1 MPKGSDLNIQQKR
14 TLCWLNLAIMIACLA
29 TIIHSEGRAK
39 VKERIALRPIGEI
52 DQKVMV
58 RLRERLE
65 ESFKAEVE
73 VVEPMEVP
81 ENAYTPGRGQYHST
95 PILDKV
101 RGFSGAG
108 DFDKALGIID
118 VDLYVPGLNF
128 VFGEASPAEGVAIIS
143 LVRLRQEYYG
153 LPKDEELFLERVV
166 KEAVHELGHL
176 YGLRHCRNPKCVMY
190 FSNSLVDTDRKGST
204 FCPEHQR
211 QLELTMG

>member
-1 MPKGSDLNIQQKR
+1 MRSKIALF
-14 TLCWLNLAIMIACLA
+14 WLNLAIMIACLA
-29 TIIHSEGRAK
+29 TIIHSEGGAEM
-39 VKERIALRPIGEI
+39 KERIALRPIGDI
-52 DQKVMV
+52 DQKVLV
-58 RLRERLE
+58 RLKKRLE

-73 VVEPMEVP
+73 AVEPMEVP
-81 ENAYTPGRGQYHST
+81 ADAYSSNRDQYHST
-95 PILDKV
+95 PILEGV
-101 RGFSGAG
+101 RGFDGAC
-108 DFDKALGIID
+108 DFDKVLGIID
-118 VDLYVPGLNF
+118 VDLYVPDLNF

-176 YGLRHCRNPKCVMY
+176 YGLRHCRDHRCVMY

>member
-1 MPKGSDLNIQQKR
+1 MRSKIITFGIGFMLLISM
-14 TLCWLNLAIMIACLA
+14 LAN
-29 TIIHSEGRAK
+29 SVQGRGAEL
-39 VKERIALRPIGEI
+39 KEKIALRPIGEI
-52 DQKVMV
+52 DRRVLLHLK
-58 RLRERLE
+58 ESLE
-65 ESFKAEVE
+65 AIFEAQIEII
-73 VVEPMEVP
+73 EPMELP
-81 ENAYTPGRGQYHST
+81 ENAYNPGRGQYHST

-101 RGFSGAG
+101 RKFNGAR
-108 DFDKALGIID
+108 DFDKVLGICW

-153 LPKDEELFLERVV
+153 LPKDEELFLKRVI

-176 YGLRHCRNPKCVMY
+176 YGLRHCRDHRCVMY

-211 QLELTMG
+211 QLERAMR